1 MVGQHSGAFDMITVI
16 VRNQQSLDDGVINA
30 NERESREHLL
40 PAESGVNN
48 QSAVPRVDENGV
60 PLATASENSHANGL
74 NLIRIVIHEP
84 LPFKNC
90 ELNRLSPRL
99 SLRSLRVLFVEILNS
114 FHTEETE

>member
-1 MVGQHSGAFDMITVI
+1 MC
-16 VRNQQSLDDGVINA
+16 NQQSLDDSVINT
-30 NERESREHLL
+30 NECESSEHLL
-40 PAESGVNN
+40 PAESGVDKQGTVGGMNKN
-48 QSAVPRVDENGV
+48 SIPSATATENGH
-60 PLATASENSHANGL
+60 TNGL